1 MAFNPITEDAFTELT
16 VLREKA
22 EAVLRCIIED
32 PQCARHQTLTY
43 IASDYLFA
51 MGEMIRAMQESRL
64 TAPPS
69 PGRKISP

>member
-1 MAFNPITEDAFTELT
+1 MTINPLTEDAFTELT

-51 MGEMIRAMQESRL
+51 MGEMIRAMQD
-64 TAPPS
+64 
-69 PGRKISP
+69 RKITVPQ